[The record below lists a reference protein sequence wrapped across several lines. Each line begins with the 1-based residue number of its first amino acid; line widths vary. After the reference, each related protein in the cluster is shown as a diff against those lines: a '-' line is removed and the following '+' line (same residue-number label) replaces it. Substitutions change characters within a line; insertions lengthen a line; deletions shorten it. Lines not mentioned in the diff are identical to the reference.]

1 MKNYPL
7 RKIYKHKGKDWASI
21 RDYAVREC
29 LERQES
35 LCATFGEEKMV
46 LTPDQLKNYEQFT
59 PELITSNFKDSC
71 HPSYYLYDYPWE
83 PERQGRLNLFRVK

>member
-46 LTPDQLKNYEQFT
+46 LTPEQLRNYKQFF
-59 PELITSNFKDSC
+59 PEKIQSKFAG
-71 HPSYYLYDYPWE
+71 SYELYDYRWI
-83 PERQGRLNLFRVK
+83 PEKQGKLNLFRIK